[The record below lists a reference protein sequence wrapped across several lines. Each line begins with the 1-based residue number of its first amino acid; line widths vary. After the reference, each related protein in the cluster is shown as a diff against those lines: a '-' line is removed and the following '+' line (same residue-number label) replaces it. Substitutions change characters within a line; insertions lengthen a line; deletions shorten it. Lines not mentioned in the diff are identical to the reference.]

1 MSLHQHHQRFQ
12 PPKLFSISR
21 GEVTRIEPYGCFVK
35 LIPSNNT
42 SSSSSNISIS
52 GLVHISQLY
61 TSKVANVSDIVSLN
75 DTVWV
80 KVIDIQVETITD
92 DETGRTR
99 PRHKVKLSMKYVN
112 QENGHDLDPE
122 NELFEEDR
130 QRSGNNSGRGGGA
143 GGGNED
149 GGANSLLGRALV
161 SNIGM
166 SIAMDPGNLILR
178 GTTSRGA
185 AAAASSRFNGYALVG
200 DDEGV
205 SSPPPPVGDKDE
217 PSSSLVAN
225 NSVPMGRGRGM
236 TLPAWM
242 TKSDST
248 DRLGSVEG
256 VPSNDNNH
264 RMNEDNTE
272 KRHRRDKRHH
282 HTSDTKE
289 RHSSRKVHKQSNRG
303 DSSRK
308 ERKHRRRRRRRS
320 RSTSSSYSSNESRRS
335 SHSPSSSSDYRS
347 PSRSVERHT
356 SRPRQSHPRKKA
368 KSHKH
373 DKHRRSRQKEREYSR
388 SRSRS
393 PSRRHRSSPLEI
405 ANVEEARA
413 IVERLERRR

>member
-1 MSLHQHHQRFQ
+1 M
-12 PPKLFSISR
+12 
-21 GEVTRIEPYGCFVK
+21 TRIEPYGCFVR
-35 LIPSNNT
+35 LIPSNN
-42 SSSSSNISIS
+42 SSSSPSISIS

-61 TSKVANVSDIVSLN
+61 SSKVANVSDIVSLN

-112 QENGHDLDPE
+112 QETGQDLDPE

-130 QRSGNNSGRGGGA
+130 QRQMNSGNNSGRGV
-143 GGGNED
+143 GGNED

-166 SIAMDPGNLILR
+166 STAMDPGNLILR

-185 AAAASSRFNGYALVG
+185 AAAASSSFNGYALVG
-200 DDEGV
+200 DDEGE
-205 SSPPPPVGDKDE
+205 SSPPPPPPVGE
-217 PSSSLVAN
+217 PSASLAAN
-225 NSVPMGRGRGM
+225 TVIPMGRGRGM

-242 TKSDST
+242 TKIDT
-248 DRLGSVEG
+248 EDRLGSAQG
-256 VPSNDNNH
+256 APSNDNNDL
-264 RMNEDNTE
+264 RNDDNTE
-272 KRHRRDKRHH
+272 KRHRRDKRQHHH
-282 HTSDTKE
+282 HTSVTKE
-289 RHSSRKVHKQSNRG
+289 RHYKHSSSRKVHKH
-303 DSSRK
+303 
-308 ERKHRRRRRRRS
+308 ERRRRRRGRS
-320 RSTSSSYSSNESRRS
+320 HSISSSYSSNESRNS
-335 SHSPSSSSDYRS
+335 SPSPSSSSSSEYRS
-347 PSRSVERHT
+347 RSRSVERHS
-356 SRPRQSHPRKKA
+356 SRSRSSHPRKKG

-373 DKHRRSRQKEREYSR
+373 DKHRKHHRRSRQDREYSR

-393 PSRRHRSSPLEI
+393 PSRRHRALSSEF